1 VVNPSGIFATDGRHA
16 SGARSCFPRP
26 VVNAFLADLM
36 VAIHVGYVAYV
47 VLGQL
52 AVWVGLAFR
61 RRWARNFWFRV
72 THLAAILFVAAEEV
86 IGMRCPLTEWEEHF
100 RTRAGQPVSGETFL
114 SRLMHDLIFIDF
126 EQKWVYAAIHIGCA
140 AVVLLTFV
148 IWPPRWPFR
157 KPEMTSK

>member
-1 VVNPSGIFATDGRHA
+1 
-16 SGARSCFPRP
+16 
-26 VVNAFLADLM
+26 VNAFLADLM

-52 AVWVGLAFR
+52 AVWAGLVFR

-100 RTRAGQPVSGETFL
+100 RTQAGQPVSGETFL
-114 SRLMHDLIFIDF
+114 SRLMHNLIFIDF
-126 EQKWVYAAIHIGCA
+126 EQKWMYAAIHIGCA

-157 KPEMTSK
+157 KPERTSK